1 MSDRNSSGNN
11 GGSNGSGSASHRSD
25 TSGDRSSRQLA
36 TTSDTRARRWDPFS
50 VFNDFE
56 SEMDRVF
63 GSRFPFMQ
71 PLFRGVGRAGRSDQ
85 GWAPSA
91 DIYEKDGNL
100 VVKAELPGVD
110 KDHVSVT
117 VENGDLVIQGER
129 KADDSVDDENYYRM
143 ERFTGSFYRRFTLP
157 EGVDEDKI
165 SAEYKDGVLQVQIP
179 KPSGD
184 EDTPA
189 QKKIE
194 IK

>member
-1 MSDRNSSGNN
+1 MSDRNRNNSGTGHKAN
-11 GGSNGSGSASHRSD
+11 
-25 TSGDRSSRQLA
+25 RQLA
-36 TTSDTRARRWDPFS
+36 TTTDSRMRRWDPFTM
-50 VFNDFE
+50 FNDLE
-56 SEMDRVF
+56 GEMDRMF

-71 PLFRGVGRAGRSDQ
+71 PLFRGAGRQGRSGQ

-110 KDHVSVT
+110 RNDVSVS
-117 VENGDLVIQGER
+117 VESGDLVIQGER
-129 KADDSVDDENYYRM
+129 KSDDEVNEENYYRM
-143 ERFTGSFYRRFTLP
+143 ERFSGSFYRRFTLP

-165 SAEYKDGVLQVQIP
+165 TAEYKDGVLHVQIP

-184 EDTPA
+184 EETPS

-194 IK
+194 VQ